1 MLINRTNQHTIT
13 DALFWARWV
22 GGGVD
27 VRPTRAA
34 EFKEWQ
40 NGQQNKYLNI
50 KYKIWFS
57 ALNKF

>member
-50 KYKIWFS
+50 KYKI
-57 ALNKF
+57 